1 MFMHGGYMHIF
12 SICLLCILLVGLESF
27 GEVKVLFFY
36 ISCGLG
42 AALMHTGINYYYF
55 NDAINTLA
63 ANGFLREV
71 LQLLNQGKINTQ
83 WQELLTVSQ
92 YQNFTSAY
100 MGTVVGASV
109 LFMVLLAFAFMFPM
123 LN

>member
-109 LFMVLLAFAFMFPM
+109 LFMVLL
-123 LN
+123 

>member
-1 MFMHGGYMHIF
+1 
-12 SICLLCILLVGLESF
+12 LEVLGSKSF
-27 GEVKVLFFY
+27 YSY

-63 ANGFLREV
+63 ANGFLI

-83 WQELLTVSQ
+83 WQELPCRNIKISLV
-92 YQNFTSAY
+92 
-100 MGTVVGASV
+100 
-109 LFMVLLAFAFMFPM
+109 PI
-123 LN
+123 

>member
-1 MFMHGGYMHIF
+1 
-12 SICLLCILLVGLESF
+12 
-27 GEVKVLFFY
+27 
-36 ISCGLG
+36 
-42 AALMHTGINYYYF
+42 MHTGINYYYF

-92 YQNFTSAY
+92 YLFTSAY
-100 MGTVVGASV
+100 MGTVGCFRCYLWCYCSV
-109 LFMVLLAFAFMFPM
+109 CLYVPNAELALMFIPA
-123 LN
+123 N